1 MSALLTQQY
10 LSTEV
15 SKLSMKEKYNLDML
29 REMLQAEYTY
39 QFIPLVL
46 LLISFVL
53 VGGLL
58 FELVKATPN

>member
-15 SKLSMKEKYNLDML
+15 SKLSMKKKYNLDML